1 ILSALVPPDALEN
14 CVLRDVRRIRLH
26 LKSEVDTVI
35 RAELAKRA
43 DHLQCRG
50 LLSQARRAL
59 RNDVVLAHDGWVS
72 QAIELKSHHR
82 ECLRRIQ
89 LVRAVV
95 SAHLAI
101 AKRVYNGHAR
111 GDDPGGSAW
120 IAADARS
127 HCTPA
132 GASCRAAQ
140 RARCSG
146 DSCSS
151 RY

>member
-1 ILSALVPPDALEN
+1 MIR
-14 CVLRDVRRIRLH
+14 VLRDVNRIRLH

-43 DHLQCRG
+43 DYLQCRR

-89 LVRAVV
+89 LVRAVIG
-95 SAHLAI
+95 AHLAI
-101 AKRVYNGHAR
+101 AKRVYDGHAR
-111 GDDPGGSAW
+111 GEDPGGSAW
-120 IAADARS
+120 IDADDR
-127 HCTPA
+127 
-132 GASCRAAQ
+132 
-140 RARCSG
+140 
-146 DSCSS
+146 
-151 RY
+151 

>member
-43 DHLQCRG
+43 DHLECRG

-101 AKRVYNGHAR
+101 A
-111 GDDPGGSAW
+111 
-120 IAADARS
+120 RS
-127 HCTPA
+127 EEHT
-132 GASCRAAQ
+132 SELQSRENLVCRLLLEKKKHSLA
-140 RARCSG
+140 
-146 DSCSS
+146 
-151 RY
+151 